1 MLFDDKQM
9 KKLKEIEIDMLKKF
23 VSICEQLGL
32 KYYLIG
38 GTLLG
43 AVRHKGFIP
52 WDDDIDVGMPR
63 QDYEI
68 FVEKA
73 GMFLPD
79 YIFLQNFR
87 TDKNMIFPFTKLRNV
102 NTTYIETRSKYSK
115 MNQGVWMDIFPLDY
129 YELNELKRNY
139 QIRKVSIINMRI
151 GMEQYI
157 VHNKDRSFARKAIKK
172 IAYKIIK
179 MMYPTLTSA
188 VKRVDSIYSSTAPSD
203 IWVNKSG
210 AYPGKEEVPIEWFGK
225 GCYVDFENMKVS
237 APVEYD
243 KYLKHIYGDYMTP
256 PPVEKQVSVHDIEV
270 IDLEKS
276 YKEYIK

>member
-1 MLFDDKQM
+1 MILDETQM
-9 KKLKEIEIDMLKKF
+9 NRIKEIELDMLKAF
-23 VSICEQLGL
+23 VSICDQLRL

-63 QDYEI
+63 EDYEV

-73 GMFLPD
+73 GKLLPD
-79 YIFLQNFR
+79 YIFLQNYR
-87 TDKNMIFPFTKLRNV
+87 TDENMIFPFTKLRNI
-102 NTTYIETRSKYSK
+102 NTTYIETRTKYSK

-129 YELNELKRNY
+129 LEVDERKRNF
-139 QIRKVSIINMRI
+139 QARKVSIINMRI

-157 VHNKDRSFARKAIKK
+157 VDNKNRSFGKKAIRK
-172 IAYKIIK
+172 IGYKIIK
-179 MMYPTLTSA
+179 MIYPTLSSA
-188 VKRVDSIYSSTAPSD
+188 VKKVDAIYSSTSHSD

-225 GCYVDFENMKVS
+225 GGDVEFENMKVS
-237 APVEYD
+237 APTEYD
-243 KYLKHIYGDYMTP
+243 KYLTHIYGDYMAP
-256 PPVEKQVSVHDIEV
+256 PPVEKQVPVHDIEV

>member
-43 AVRHKGFIP
+43 AVRYKGFIP

-139 QIRKVSIINMRI
+139 QTRKISIINMRI

-157 VHNKDRSFARKAIKK
+157 VDNTDRSFARKVTRK

-188 VKRVDSIYSSTAPSD
+188 VKRVDSIYSSTVPSD

>member
-1 MLFDDKQM
+1 MILDETQM
-9 KKLKEIEIDMLKKF
+9 NRIKEIELDMLKAF
-23 VSICEQLGL
+23 VSICDQLGL

-63 QDYEI
+63 EDYEV

-73 GMFLPD
+73 GKLLPD
-79 YIFLQNFR
+79 YIFLQNYR
-87 TDKNMIFPFTKLRNV
+87 TDENMIFPFTKLRNI
-102 NTTYIETRSKYSK
+102 NTTYIETRTKYSK

-129 YELNELKRNY
+129 LEVDERKRNF
-139 QIRKVSIINMRI
+139 QARKVSIINMRI

-157 VHNKDRSFARKAIKK
+157 VDNKNRSFGKKAIRK
-172 IAYKIIK
+172 IGYKIIK
-179 MMYPTLTSA
+179 MMYPTLSSA
-188 VKRVDSIYSSTAPSD
+188 VKKVDTIYSSTYHSD

-225 GCYVDFENMKVS
+225 GCDVEFENMKVS
-237 APVEYD
+237 APTEYD
-243 KYLKHIYGDYMTP
+243 KYLTHIYGDYMTP
-256 PPVEKQVSVHDIEV
+256 PPVEKQVPVHDIEV
-270 IDLEKS
+270 IDLERS

>member
-1 MLFDDKQM
+1 MVLNDEQM
-9 KKLKEIEIDMLKKF
+9 IRIKKIELDMLKVF

-63 QDYEI
+63 KDYEI
-68 FVEKA
+68 FVERA

-79 YIFLQNFR
+79 YIFLQNYR
-87 TDKNMIFPFTKLRNV
+87 TDENMIFPFTKLRNS
-102 NTTYIETRSKYSK
+102 NTTYIEVRTKKSK
-115 MNQGVWMDIFPLDY
+115 MNQGAWIDIFPLDF
-129 YELNELKRNY
+129 YENNERKRK
-139 QIRKVSIINMRI
+139 ILTKRISMINMRI
-151 GMEQYI
+151 GMEQHF
-157 VHNKDRSFARKAIKK
+157 VDNRTRSFVRSSMRKLVFAFIRKR
-172 IAYKIIK
+172 
-179 MMYPTLTSA
+179 YPTLKSA
-188 VKRVDSIYSSTAPSD
+188 VKKVDDIYSSTSPSD

-210 AYPGKEEVPIEWFGK
+210 AYPGKEEVPVKWFGK
-225 GCYVDFENMKVS
+225 GCYVVFENMKVC
-237 APVEYD
+237 APIEYD

-256 PPVEKQVSVHDIEV
+256 PPIEKQIPVHDIEV

-276 YKEYIK
+276 YREYIK